1 MSDTVRFSKEGNIG
15 IITINNPP
23 VNALSQAVRAG
34 IKEGL
39 EKGIAD
45 DDISAMIILC
55 EGRTFIAGA
64 DIREF
69 GKPPLEPYLPDV
81 CQFIENSPKPVIAA
95 IHGTALGGGLEIP
108 LSCHFRIALPSA
120 KVGLPEVKLGLLPG
134 AGGTQRLPRVAGVQ
148 AALEM
153 ITSGVPVSAA
163 RAKDMGILDA
173 IIEGDLKAEALAFAK
188 KVIDEKR
195 PIRKVSE
202 RQARVD
208 SSSVFDDFAR
218 ANARK
223 FRGAIAPFKCIEAV
237 KIATEL
243 PFAEG
248 MKRERAIF
256 LELQASDQSRAL
268 RHVFFSEREVVRIP
282 GLPD

>member
-1 MSDTVRFSKEGNIG
+1 MAEIVAFSKEGNIG
-15 IITINNPP
+15 LITVNNPP

-34 IKEGL
+34 IRSGI

-45 DDISAMIILC
+45 SDVAAMIIIC

-69 GKPPLEPYLPDV
+69 GKPPMEPLLPDV
-81 CQFIENSPKPVIAA
+81 CQFIEDSPKPVIAA

-108 LSCHFRIALPSA
+108 LCCHFRIAVATA

-153 ITSGVPVSAA
+153 ITSGTPIAA
-163 RAKDMGILDA
+163 AKAKAMGILDE
-173 IIEGDLKAEALAFAK
+173 IVEGDLKAAALAFAK
-188 KVIDEKR
+188 KVVDEKL
-195 PIRKVSE
+195 PIRKVSSL
-202 RQARVD
+202 AAKVD
-208 SSSVFDDFAR
+208 SPTVFEDFAKSI
-218 ANARK
+218 ARK
-223 FRGAIAPFKCIEAV
+223 SRGFIAPFKCIEAV
-237 KIATEL
+237 KAATEL

-248 MKRERAIF
+248 MKTRTRNIYGIAG
-256 LELQASDQSRAL
+256 LRSVQSPAACLLCRT
-268 RHVFFSEREVVRIP
+268 
-282 GLPD
+282 